1 MSYPSVILEDMEGQ
15 LRLVEAE
22 QAPAGRARAV
32 PKARPA
38 VGPRAWE
45 IDDHTREVGRRGV
58 ASARQALRQAVS
70 RTAA

>member
-1 MSYPSVILEDMEGQ
+1 MEGQ

-22 QAPAGRARAV
+22 EAPAGNGRALQN
-32 PKARPA
+32 ARPA
-38 VGPRAWE
+38 FGPRAWE
-45 IDDHTREVGRRGV
+45 IDDHTREIGRRGV